1 MIFSAYA
8 IQNANAQKCKCPKVQ
23 RAKNKKSKE
32 QKEQRAKRAKKS
44 KKKLKSLLPD
54 RKFVRSIFYS

>member
-32 QKEQRAKRAKKS
+32 QKEQKEQKKAQVA
-44 KKKLKSLLPD
+44 
-54 RKFVRSIFYS
+54 FT

>member
-23 RAKNKKSKE
+23 MPKSTKSKE
-32 QKEQRAKRAKKS
+32 QKEQRAKRAKRA
-44 KKKLKSLLPD
+44 KKTQSA
-54 RKFVRSIFYS
+54 FT